1 MHEKHVE
8 NITDLI
14 PPKLLLLMKHYNIT
28 KNSVAKQLGKDPVMV
43 SRALDPKRFGTVTH
57 QHIYPIRTRITH
69 LLTAAGW
76 EGDAFELWNEYDKKL
91 AA

>member
-1 MHEKHVE
+1 MSAKHVE

-14 PPKLLLLMKHYNIT
+14 PPKLLLLMKHYSIT
-28 KNSVAKQLGKDPVMV
+28 KTSIAQQLGKDPVLI

-57 QHIYPIRTRITH
+57 QHIYPIRTRITN
-69 LLTAAGW
+69 LLVAAGW
-76 EGDAFELWNEYDKKL
+76 EGDPLELWNEYDKKL